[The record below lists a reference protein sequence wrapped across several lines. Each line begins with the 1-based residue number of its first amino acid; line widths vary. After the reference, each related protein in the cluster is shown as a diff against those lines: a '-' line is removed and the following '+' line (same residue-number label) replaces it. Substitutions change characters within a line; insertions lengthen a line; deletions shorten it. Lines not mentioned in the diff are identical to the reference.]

1 MASICGVNL
10 RAAFGPPGGT
20 YQHTLG
26 VYKPPWQ
33 PSIFAELNLRFPVA
47 QKALFTEFCRVYM
60 QGLYDFGFED
70 AKAGYHWAKQPP
82 MLVGQ
87 EATSA
92 KSQSSAKES
101 GPLGQD
107 R

>member
-20 YQHTLG
+20 YQHTIG

-47 QKALFTEFCRVYM
+47 QKALFTEFCNQLM
-60 QGLYDFGFED
+60 AELN
-70 AKAGYHWAKQPP
+70 
-82 MLVGQ
+82 
-87 EATSA
+87 
-92 KSQSSAKES
+92 AKEPYAHAA
-101 GPLGQD
+101 GGVTLVYANAAN
-107 R
+107 